1 MMRGRA
7 GLSALLGLAL
17 GCLLVACGDQAK
29 PPPAAVAPL
38 GAAGARAVGTG
49 AKPQYADELK
59 KLDAAIEHGLALS
72 QRQTADTLVPLEVVS
87 LYLERAR
94 LAGDY
99 ADYARAESLLA
110 TIAAAAPMPS
120 AGICLATARL
130 HFTLH
135 RLKAAADALGRC
147 AVPVDE
153 LAVAEMRA
161 DIAMYSG
168 RYREAEAIYRSL
180 ANSSGT
186 TNQYVRLALLK
197 GKTGAPAEA
206 AALLEAAERR
216 YHAGNASMRAWLKL
230 QRGLVALDRGRLDEA
245 IAIWRQASDEL
256 EGWWLIDEHIA
267 EALSHGGKVAEA
279 RKLYAAVVERTGAP
293 EFLDALAAIEREQGD
308 ADGANRL
315 TARARAIYEQRLE
328 QFPEASAGHALD
340 HFLQD
345 PADRERALKLARAN
359 HQARPFGEASISLA
373 RALLNTGQPR
383 PALALVESELA
394 RGWDTAETFVVL
406 ASARKAL
413 GQQPA
418 ADAALAQALQ
428 RNPLSEKMYR

>member
-1 MMRGRA
+1 MMRSRA
-7 GLSALLGLAL
+7 GLSALLGLVL
-17 GCLLVACGDQAK
+17 GCLLVGCGDQARTA
-29 PPPAAVAPL
+29 PVLLPPAGGGDRVV
-38 GAAGARAVGTG
+38 AGAR

-59 KLDAAIEHGLALS
+59 KLDAAIEHGIAVS
-72 QRQTADTLVPLEVVS
+72 QRQPADTLIPLDVVS

-99 ADYARAESLLA
+99 TDFQRAESLLA
-110 TIAAAAPMPS
+110 KVAAAATMPS

-147 AVPVDE
+147 AVPVDD
-153 LAVAEMRA
+153 LAAAEMRA

-168 RYREAEAIYRSL
+168 RYREAEAIYGSL
-180 ANSSGT
+180 VNGSGT

-197 GKTGAPAEA
+197 GRMGSPGEA
-206 AALLEAAERR
+206 AALLEAAEKR
-216 YHAGNASMRAWLKL
+216 YHAGNPAMRAWLKL

-267 EALSHGGKVAEA
+267 EALGHAGKLAEA
-279 RKLYAAVVERTGAP
+279 GKLYASVVERTGAP
-293 EFLDALAAIEREQGD
+293 EFLDALAAITREQGD

-315 TARARAIYEQRLE
+315 TARARAIYEQRLA

-345 PADRERALKLARAN
+345 AADRERALILARAN
-359 HQARPFGEASISLA
+359 HKSRPYGEASIALA
-373 RALLNTGQPR
+373 RALLQTGQPR
-383 PALALVESELA
+383 PALALLEAELA

-406 ASARKAL
+406 SHARKAL
-413 GQQPA
+413 GQPA
-418 ADAALAQALQ
+418 LADAALAQARQ